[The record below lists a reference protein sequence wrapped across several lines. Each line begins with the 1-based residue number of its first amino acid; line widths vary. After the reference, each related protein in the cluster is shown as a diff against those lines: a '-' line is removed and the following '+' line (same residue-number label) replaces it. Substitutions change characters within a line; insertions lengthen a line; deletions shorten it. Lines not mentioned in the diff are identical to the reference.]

1 MELMKLL
8 AGRREDVRPESGDW
22 LIVDIGMRMD
32 GGERSIGV
40 WCSCE
45 ECSEKLS
52 TKNFKELIELGLKK
66 VSTAGEDL
74 NLVIEAPLSVARKG
88 WFPARRKFEERF
100 VEKNGDRKREMRY
113 WYHRG
118 GAATMVAAQ
127 IFLREL
133 WEAGPLWRRVRLF
146 EGFASFKNP
155 DKKGRQW
162 WCTVPGVRHPNN
174 EHESD
179 VLKLKRAIGDC
190 RYRKVLEPWE
200 WLEPGAHVE
209 SPFPFCKKSLTPAVI
224 IVDPD

>member
-1 MELMKLL
+1 MELMKLI

-22 LIVDIGMRMD
+22 LIVDIGMRME
-32 GGERSIGV
+32 GGRRSIGV
-40 WCSCE
+40 WCSWK
-45 ECSEKLS
+45 ECSEQLS
-52 TKNFKELIELGLKK
+52 TKNFKELIELGRKK

-88 WFPARRKFEERF
+88 WFPARRGFEERC
-100 VEKNGDRKREMRY
+100 VEKNGKRKREMRS
-113 WYHRG
+113 WYQG
-118 GAATMVAAQ
+118 AGAATMVAAQ

-155 DKKGRQW
+155 EKKGRK
-162 WCTVPGVRHPNN
+162 WCKVPNVRAPNN

-179 VLKLKRAIGDC
+179 VLKLKRALWDC

-200 WLEPGAHVE
+200 GLELGAHVE
-209 SPFPFCKKSLTPAVI
+209 SPFPFCEKRLTPAVI